1 MTTADAMPIDIDQLD
16 PGTAVVDLVLKPANP
31 PLLKAAQEM
40 DCRTANGNTVLAAQ
54 VDLIADF
61 FLIARG

>member
-16 PGTAVVDLVLKPANP
+16 PGTAVVDLVLKPVNP

-40 DCRTANGNTVLAAQ
+40 GCQTANGNTVLAAQ